1 MIEEMA
7 GDGRPAGRRDRDAVA
22 PLPVGIS
29 FQRGRTGSDLE
40 GHSMKRRATA
50 GLLAALILSGLLTT
64 GVAAAD
70 PALPLPTSMAAVG
83 NSITQAA
90 SSAGSLGAD
99 APQNSWSTG
108 TSTSVNSHYLRLL
121 AAGATIGGQNH
132 NLAVSGARVAGL
144 AGQMQSAVAIQP
156 DYLTVEIG
164 GNDICTDTTA
174 QMTSVADF
182 RAQFEAAM
190 AVMAAGSPDT
200 RILVASIPDA
210 YQLWALFKDDFFG
223 RFIWSVAGICQ
234 SLLANPTSTQAA
246 DVARRQEVRQRNID
260 FNTQL
265 AQVCAAYVMCR
276 FDNNAVFNTVYA
288 KADVAG
294 DYFHPSVSGQ
304 AKLAAGTWAVG
315 YTWAPPPPTPMWVG
329 GLTGTATSSR
339 STWSATVTVSVRS
352 AAGPVAGVVVSGSWS
367 AGSGATT
374 CTTTALGACSLT
386 SSSFNKKTS
395 SVQFNVGGLTR
406 TGYTYASGSN
416 TLSSVVVLKP

>member
-1 MIEEMA
+1 MI
-7 GDGRPAGRRDRDAVA
+7 
-22 PLPVGIS
+22 
-29 FQRGRTGSDLE
+29 QRFV
-40 GHSMKRRATA
+40 TA
-50 GLLAALILSGLLTT
+50 ALLAAVVMSGLLTT
-64 GVAAAD
+64 GVAAAET
-70 PALPLPTSMAAVG
+70 ALPLPTSMAAVG

-90 SSAGSLGAD
+90 SSAGVLGGD

-121 AAGATIGGQNH
+121 AAGATISGQNH

-144 AGQMQSAVAIQP
+144 AGQMQNAVTIQP

-164 GNDICTDTTA
+164 GNDICTDTTS

-190 AVMAAGSPDT
+190 AVIAGGSPDT
-200 RILVASIPDA
+200 RIFVASIPDA
-210 YQLWALFKDDFFG
+210 YQLWALYKDDFVA
-223 RFIWSVAGICQ
+223 RFIWSFAGICQ

-265 AQVCAAYVMCR
+265 AQVCATYVMCR
-276 FDNNAVFNTVYA
+276 SDGNAVFNTIYT

-329 GLTGTATSSR
+329 GLSGTSTSSR
-339 STWSATVTVSVRS
+339 STWSATVTATVTS
-352 AAGPVAGVVVSGSWS
+352 AAGPVAGVVVSGTWS
-367 AGSGATT
+367 AGSGATA
-374 CTTTALGACSLT
+374 CTTSAAGTCSLT
-386 SSSFNKKTS
+386 SSSFSKKNS
-395 SVQFNVGGLTR
+395 SVQFSVANLTR
-406 TGYTYASGSN
+406 AGYTYTPASN
-416 TLSSVVVLKP
+416 TRSSIVVAKP